1 MVIESLRRA
10 IRDIHTPHTQPNKH
24 AHVMKHAHEEHML
37 AFFSLFSLPYET
49 ANGGTRTHTHTHT
62 PHTCKVQLAILR
74 NVVGLKIFIAT
85 NEQPA

>member
-37 AFFSLFSLPYET
+37 AFFSLFHSR
-49 ANGGTRTHTHTHT
+49 TRQRMEEHALTHTHTHT
-62 PHTCKVQLAILR
+62 TYL
-74 NVVGLKIFIAT
+74 
-85 NEQPA
+85 

>member
-49 ANGGTRTHTHTHT
+49 ANGGTRTHTHTQ
-62 PHTCKVQLAILR
+62 HTCKVQLAILR

>member
-62 PHTCKVQLAILR
+62 HHILVKCNLR
-74 NVVGLKIFIAT
+74 SCGTLLD
-85 NEQPA
+85 

>member
-49 ANGGTRTHTHTHT
+49 ANGGTRTHTHN
-62 PHTCKVQLAILR
+62 ILVKCNLR
-74 NVVGLKIFIAT
+74 SCGTLLD
-85 NEQPA
+85 

>member
-49 ANGGTRTHTHTHT
+49 ANGGTRTHTHTH
-62 PHTCKVQLAILR
+62 HILVKCNLR
-74 NVVGLKIFIAT
+74 SCGTLLD
-85 NEQPA
+85 

>member
-49 ANGGTRTHTHTHT
+49 ANGGTRTHTHTQHI
-62 PHTCKVQLAILR
+62 CKVQLAILQ

>member
-49 ANGGTRTHTHTHT
+49 AKGGTRTYTHTQ
-62 PHTCKVQLAILR
+62 HTCKVQLAILR

>member
-49 ANGGTRTHTHTHT
+49 ANGGTRTHTHNIFVK
-62 PHTCKVQLAILR
+62 CNLR
-74 NVVGLKIFIAT
+74 SCGTLLD
-85 NEQPA
+85 

>member
-10 IRDIHTPHTQPNKH
+10 IRDIHTPHTQPNMKH

-49 ANGGTRTHTHTHT
+49 ANGGTRTHTHNIFVK
-62 PHTCKVQLAILR
+62 CNLR
-74 NVVGLKIFIAT
+74 SCGTLLD
-85 NEQPA
+85 

>member
-10 IRDIHTPHTQPNKH
+10 IRDIHTPQTQPNKH

-49 ANGGTRTHTHTHT
+49 ANGGTRTHTHNIFVK
-62 PHTCKVQLAILR
+62 CNLR
-74 NVVGLKIFIAT
+74 SCGTLLD
-85 NEQPA
+85 

>member
-49 ANGGTRTHTHTHT
+49 ANGGTRTHTHTHN
-62 PHTCKVQLAILR
+62 KVQLAILR

>member
-1 MVIESLRRA
+1 MVIESLRRT